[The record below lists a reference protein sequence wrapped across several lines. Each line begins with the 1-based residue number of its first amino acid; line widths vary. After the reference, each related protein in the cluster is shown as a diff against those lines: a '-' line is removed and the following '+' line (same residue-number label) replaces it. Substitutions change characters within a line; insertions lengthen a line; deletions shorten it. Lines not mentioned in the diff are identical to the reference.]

1 MTIAEIFF
9 KMLAEEKDEKKLKA
23 LEEIGEYLTPY
34 MEHQTDEKMNARKL
48 FDLSQKL
55 VEAWPE
61 FAVATIALSLLG
73 QYGIKDEDVKPE
85 DIFNSDINDIA
96 DLE

>member
-1 MTIAEIFF
+1 MTIGETFV

-23 LEEIGEYLTPY
+23 LEEIEEYLTPY

-61 FAVATIALSLLG
+61 FAVVTIALSMLA
-73 QYGIKDEDVKPE
+73 QYGIKDEEVKPE
-85 DIFNSDINDIA
+85 SILDVDIESIA
-96 DLE
+96 DFE

>member
-1 MTIAEIFF
+1 MTIGETFV
-9 KMLAEEKDEKKLKA
+9 KMLADEKDERKIKA
-23 LEEIGEYLTPY
+23 LEEIGDFLMPY

-61 FAVATIALSLLG
+61 FAVATIALSMLA
-73 QYGIKDEDVKPE
+73 QYGIKDEDAKPE
-85 DIFNSDINDIA
+85 DVLDVNIEDTA
-96 DLE
+96 DFE